1 LQTVVLLLTAGAIVY
16 MLLLMRY
23 DVVRATRKLNATA
36 NANRKLADDLQAN
49 SKRIAELEACC
60 DQMKAR
66 ERV

>member
-1 LQTVVLLLTAGAIVY
+1 
-16 MLLLMRY
+16 
-23 DVVRATRKLNATA
+23 LNATA
-36 NANRKLADDLQAN
+36 NANRKLTDDMQLL